1 MIGLR
6 NIRNVSNGR
15 DIPFKIN
22 TELDKILDEYDK
34 NFLSYI
40 ARLYEAINGEKID
53 FSKLKSVVDL
63 LAKFNERQ
71 EYNYL
76 SNLLHP
82 EKCIGCKIPS
92 PLPIPSCSFQLH
104 NSVALKTNQHG
115 CLAMYF
121 NPFFLCKES
130 KDSYQNVYFNYNELQ
145 DSTVG
150 STMEF
155 CSSLFYNNESNLNG
169 HQPVR
174 EWRCVNVGQTI
185 PAVYNQ
191 YRLVSA
197 SIVVKYVGR
206 LDIASGA
213 IGGAV
218 LFDETNDIGARVIV
232 RQISGMSDQEYKYYN
247 QPVFLQKYGNFNLAQ
262 DAFYWHEN
270 QAIEG
275 IRMLYFPLDN
285 SYEEYLKLDGPES
298 MKVIYNGPGPKDQPE
313 VPMICMDENT
323 RNGFGFFIYTL
334 NAPPNSTCFKVDI
347 YCNFE
352 CLPDS
357 KFMNYMPVSLCTE
370 KLNQNEK
377 KLALDE
383 VKKNLITTANESNSN
398 GKSFWRK
405 VIDKLKNK
413 VPGISTLVRENIIPK
428 NPTIPP
434 EIIVAAKEG
443 ESGTENKENI
453 SPNTAQNKEGN
464 TPVEMI
470 TE

>member
-6 NIRNVSNGR
+6 NVRNINDGR
-15 DIPFKIN
+15 DIPFKTNN
-22 TELDKILDEYDK
+22 TELDKILDKYDK

-53 FSKLKSVVDL
+53 FSKLKSVVEL
-63 LAKFNERQ
+63 LSKFNERQ

-155 CSSLFYNNESNLNG
+155 CSSLFINNQSTLNG
-169 HQPVR
+169 HQPVN
-174 EWRCVNVGQTI
+174 EWRCVNMGQTI

-206 LDIASGA
+206 LDIASGV

-334 NAPPNSTCFKVDI
+334 MV
-347 YCNFE
+347 
-352 CLPDS
+352 
-357 KFMNYMPVSLCTE
+357 
-370 KLNQNEK
+370 
-377 KLALDE
+377 
-383 VKKNLITTANESNSN
+383 
-398 GKSFWRK
+398 
-405 VIDKLKNK
+405 
-413 VPGISTLVRENIIPK
+413 LVFLYIH
-428 NPTIPP
+428 
-434 EIIVAAKEG
+434 
-443 ESGTENKENI
+443 
-453 SPNTAQNKEGN
+453 
-464 TPVEMI
+464 
-470 TE
+470 